1 MDDPKTMGADCLTD
15 CVGAYYTYGGP
26 VLVADFGT
34 ATTFNYVDG
43 KGTIRAGYITT
54 GIRAGAE
61 ALWGQTAQLPEV
73 EIVRPKSILATNTRS
88 AMQAGL
94 YYTFLG
100 GIERTVQQF
109 REEIGEPFKVVTT
122 GGLGRIFKDDTD
134 VIDVYDPD
142 LIFKG
147 MALIYKRNVR

>member
-1 MDDPKTMGADCLTD
+1 M
-15 CVGAYYTYGGP
+15 
-26 VLVADFGT
+26 ADFGT
-34 ATTFNYVDG
+34 ATTFNYVDA

-54 GIRAGAE
+54 GIRTGAE

-73 EIVRPKSILATNTRS
+73 EIVRPKSILATNTRT

-100 GIERTVQQF
+100 GIERTIRQF
-109 REEIGEPFKVVTT
+109 REEINEPFKVVTT

-134 VIDVYDPD
+134 EIDVYDPD

>member
-1 MDDPKTMGADCLTD
+1 
-15 CVGAYYTYGGP
+15 
-26 VLVADFGT
+26 
-34 ATTFNYVDG
+34 
-43 KGTIRAGYITT
+43 
-54 GIRAGAE
+54 
-61 ALWGQTAQLPEV
+61 
-73 EIVRPKSILATNTRS
+73 
-88 AMQAGL
+88 MQAGL